1 MPKILIEISEE
12 DNDELHNVWKS
23 FNELTHV
30 GRLLKAIHD
39 GEVIE
44 DFCETCV
51 SRNEPRTGVYCRH
64 CYIER
69 NMYEYDKELD
79 HAENESQESE
89 DKE

>member
-44 DFCETCV
+44 DFC
-51 SRNEPRTGVYCRH
+51 
-64 CYIER
+64 
-69 NMYEYDKELD
+69 
-79 HAENESQESE
+79 
-89 DKE
+89 